1 MIDVNE
7 LMKNVDKTYTDTLQN
22 ADEVTDTK
30 SKDYFQNY
38 ILENF
43 HNISPFHSTPDYS
56 HTDGVVFNYSTDTL
70 LTFELKKRNIPS
82 TMFGDGLITMKKY
95 RYLTESKERLQVI
108 YPEIKIVNLLVEFY
122 TDDMM
127 VFWNI
132 EKYISESKIR
142 MAGVTEK
149 TFGDRR
155 IREVDVFVFLIR
167 DCLFKVNDPNISKI
181 Y

>member
-43 HNISPFHSTPDYS
+43 HNITPFHSTPDYS

-70 LTFELKKRNIPS
+70 VTFELKKRNVPS
-82 TMFGDGLITMKKY
+82 DLYGDALLTMKKY
-95 RYLTESKERLQVI
+95 RYLTESSKNLKNI
-108 YPEIKIVNLLVEFY
+108 YPKLNIRNLLVTFY
-122 TDDMM
+122 NDNVLYM
-127 VFWNI
+127 WNI
-132 EKYISESKIR
+132 NDYSDWDKIT
-142 MAGVTEK
+142 MSGVTEK
-149 TFGDRR
+149 TYGDRR
-155 IREVDVFVFLIR
+155 KREVDVFVYRPNKSL
-167 DCLFKVNDPNISKI
+167 LKVEDPNISQI